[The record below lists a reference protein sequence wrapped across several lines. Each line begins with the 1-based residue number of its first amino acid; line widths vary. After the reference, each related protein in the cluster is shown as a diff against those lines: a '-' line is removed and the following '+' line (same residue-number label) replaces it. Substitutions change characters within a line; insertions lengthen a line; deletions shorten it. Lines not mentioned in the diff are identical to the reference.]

1 MPRPRRDRRSLVSAL
16 VLPATCAAA
25 VVLGSS
31 GAAAAPIKVACVGEQ
46 TTHSDQLSR
55 SVEYP
60 AMLQT
65 LVGACYD
72 VQNFGDCCATV
83 LQGYP
88 MQAETHPYLDPPAR
102 FAPAFHESVM
112 FAPDVVVIG
121 SWGKHDTEIE
131 SVLDGGKLD
140 PIQWQADYEELV
152 TTYLNLPSKPT
163 VYVSTPLPLPMGA
176 GTGPTTDVILPAIEN
191 IAAKYHLAIVP
202 LYPAFLNRPQL
213 YKDATHPT
221 DTTGLKTIADTVYAT
236 MMATMGSCVD
246 GGLLPPP
253 SNGGAGADATAPG
266 DGDAGS
272 VAGSRGA
279 GSGDAADTGS
289 GSVLGDGAAPGGDS
303 GGDRGAAATGG
314 CACGVAGG
322 FDGIARAVLS
332 RDGRRVPGRK
342 AAEAGL
348 EVERLVSSA
357 RCGRGVT
364 PATSH
369 PLLSLCP
376 RRAVALRK
384 SWPVRAGRDRGG
396 RSAPRRSARINPQP
410 HSHRRN
416 DGERQVGA
424 AQGARGEPRPVPA
437 ASGASA
443 DDDRSIYSSTERH
456 AFHSRP
462 WCTVSDRRRGAR
474 AYISCLRR
482 SGPTQKP

>member
-1 MPRPRRDRRSLVSAL
+1 VPHPRRDRGSLVSAL
-16 VLPATCAAA
+16 VLGATCAAA

-31 GAAAAPIKVACVGEQ
+31 DAAAAPIKVACVGEQ

-65 LVGACYD
+65 LLGACYD

-140 PIQWQADYEELV
+140 PSQWQADYEKLV

-202 LYPAFLNRPQL
+202 LYPAFLNQPQL

-221 DTTGLKTIADTVYAT
+221 DTMGLKTIADTVYAT
-236 MMATMGSCVD
+236 MMVTMGSCVD

-253 SNGGAGADATAPG
+253 ANGGAGADATAPG
-266 DGDAGS
+266 DGDAGR
-272 VAGSRGA
+272 VAGSRGP

-289 GSVLGDGAAPGGDS
+289 GASVLGDGAAPGGDS
-303 GGDRGAAATGG
+303 SSDRGAAATTG

-322 FDGIARAVLS
+322 SKGS
-332 RDGRRVPGRK
+332 
-342 AAEAGL
+342 
-348 EVERLVSSA
+348 
-357 RCGRGVT
+357 
-364 PATSH
+364 PAM
-369 PLLSLCP
+369 
-376 RRAVALRK
+376 
-384 SWPVRAGRDRGG
+384 GF
-396 RSAPRRSARINPQP
+396 
-410 HSHRRN
+410 
-416 DGERQVGA
+416 VGA
-424 AQGARGEPRPVPA
+424 VVGCLLARRRRPASRSTRETRLEASVPRA
-437 ASGASA
+437 Y
-443 DDDRSIYSSTERH
+443 R
-456 AFHSRP
+456 RP
-462 WCTVSDRRRGAR
+462 RRRGAPGLL
-474 AYISCLRR
+474 ASGVLR
-482 SGPTQKP
+482 PTVTRVGGGTAFAACPDRTRHGGNRRGSSVGRRRHSQAAERR